1 MDAST
6 FFILVLIGSA
16 AAGLLGSL
24 TGLGGGAVLTPL
36 LVLVLG
42 VDLRYAIGASLI
54 AVIATS
60 SGSTATYSREGF
72 TNIRVGV
79 VLEVAT
85 VAGALLGA
93 FIAGLVNKTT
103 IAIVFSGTLFWSAW
117 ITIRGIKH
125 AVTADVTDPLASR
138 LGLSSSY
145 PTDTGSQS
153 YGVVHVPWGFALM
166 FVAGALSALAGIG
179 SGVIKVLA
187 MDRLMRLPFKVS
199 TTTSNFMIG
208 VTAAASVGVYL
219 HRGQIEPRIC
229 APVVLGGLVG
239 SMVGA
244 RLLPRLRTR
253 WLRVIFAIVVIG
265 AGVEMCRKAI
275 VGGF

>member
-1 MDAST
+1 LDAST

-16 AAGLLGSL
+16 AACLLGSL

-60 SGSTATYSREGF
+60 SGATATFAREGF

-93 FIAGLVNKTT
+93 YIAGLVDKST
-103 IAIVFSGTLFWSAW
+103 IAIVFSIALFWSAW
-117 ITIRGIKH
+117 ATLRG
-125 AVTADVTDPLASR
+125 APPVVPTGESDALATRLRLAS
-138 LGLSSSY
+138 SH
-145 PTDTGSQS
+145 PTHGGSQP
-153 YGVVHVPWGFALM
+153 YGVVRVPSGLALM
-166 FVAGALSALAGIG
+166 FGAGVLSALAGIG

-187 MDRLMRLPFKVS
+187 MDRVMRLPFKVS